1 MSAVNLLFDFV
12 ASLFEHQG
20 AGPLPSEREQPA
32 REPAAGAGEAD
43 SIPRDTLLPA
53 ERELEETARRLL
65 REIGCEAL
73 AASVKVRWNKRMRT
87 TVGLARYAD
96 WLVFL
101 NPKLA
106 QFGAGE
112 IDRTLRHELAH
123 LVAKFRVGRRRIA
136 PHGAEWKAACRE
148 LGLHDESR
156 CHSLPL
162 PRACQRTK
170 HLYRCPHCQTEIKR
184 VRPFGRRVACLVCCR
199 AHSGGRYD
207 ERFRL
212 IKSAPLQRGR

>member
-12 ASLFEHQG
+12 AALFER
-20 AGPLPSEREQPA
+20 PNMPEPSPEREQSP
-32 REPAAGAGEAD
+32 RDIAAAGEAV
-43 SIPRDTLLPA
+43 SFPREALLPD
-53 ERELEETARRLL
+53 ERDLEETARALL
-65 REIGCEAL
+65 RGIGCDAL
-73 AASVKVRWNKRMRT
+73 AASLKVRWNRRMRT

-96 WLVFL
+96 SLIFL

-106 QFGAGE
+106 QFGVEE

-123 LVAKFRVGRRRIA
+123 LVAKFRAGRRRIA
-136 PHGAEWKAACRE
+136 PHGEEWKAACGD
-148 LGLHDESR
+148 LGMPNESR

-162 PRACQRTK
+162 PRARQRVK
-170 HLYRCPHCQTEIKR
+170 HLYRCPNCRVEIKR
-184 VRPFGRRVACLVCCR
+184 VRPFRRRVACLICCR

-212 IKSAPLQRGR
+212 IKAARL